1 MTEDLYIL
9 TLLNTPA
16 IGVKGAKD
24 ILAASTAEPD
34 SVEDILE
41 ITHSVYGKSP
51 RLFGPTLEELRSSY
65 SQGVKI
71 LEQAERSGISVLS
84 PSHVDFPERL
94 NTIKCPPLLLSAR
107 GSTACLTQPSSI
119 AVIGTREPTEQGFAL
134 SESLGRT
141 IAEMHCVLVS
151 GLARGCDT
159 AAHVG
164 CLAAEGQTVAI
175 LAHGLNTIYPPENYG
190 LAEQIIEMG
199 GCLLS
204 EYPPNERPKP
214 KYFVERDRLQSG
226 LSGGVII
233 VETDLKGG
241 AMHTARFCV
250 EEKKPLGC
258 MVFPEDRNNRKMT
271 EGNVRLISSG
281 EAVALNS
288 IDDVKGF
295 IVQTI
300 ARARAVSDLT

>member
-1 MTEDLYIL
+1 
-9 TLLNTPA
+9 
-16 IGVKGAKD
+16 
-24 ILAASTAEPD
+24 
-34 SVEDILE
+34 
-41 ITHSVYGKSP
+41 
-51 RLFGPTLEELRSSY
+51 
-65 SQGVKI
+65 
-71 LEQAERSGISVLS
+71 
-84 PSHVDFPERL
+84 
-94 NTIKCPPLLLSAR
+94 
-107 GSTACLTQPSSI
+107 
-119 AVIGTREPTEQGFAL
+119 
-134 SESLGRT
+134 
-141 IAEMHCVLVS
+141 MHCVLVS